1 MDRYNKIIREI
12 PKILNLPGI
21 YKFYDKFGN
30 LIYIGKSINLRKRIY
45 SYFTGNKTRK
55 IERLVLSVDSFSYE
69 VHDTHLEA
77 RLREC
82 ELIKDLKPHFN
93 SQYKNDTRYL
103 YLEIGEDKADPVIR
117 HSPFRK
123 PKSIGP
129 FKSRRILEE
138 TIDSLSNLYPI
149 MYSEGILFEYSIFP
163 QRMNSIEKIE
173 TQKFLSKIFKDRS
186 LSNEFLQI
194 LHEEMRNEAAHLKF
208 ERADFYKSLHDNIKY
223 LIKSLD
229 IKDKFE
235 NRSLI
240 LKINTIRNC
249 KYFLITN
256 GLIENVYYI
265 DKWGNKVIEDKKFS
279 ILEEFK
285 SRKLNDEK
293 SLVDFRAIVYSE
305 LISNPENIIW
315 VE

>member
-1 MDRYNKIIREI
+1 MDRFKKIKREI
-12 PKILNLPGI
+12 PKIPNLPGI

-45 SYFTGNKTRK
+45 SYFTGNKTGK
-55 IERLVLSVDSFSYE
+55 IERLVLSIDTFSYE

-82 ELIKDLKPHFN
+82 ELIKNLKPHFN
-93 SQYKNDTRYL
+93 SQYKNDNRYL

-117 HSPFRK
+117 HSPFK
-123 PKSIGP
+123 KAKSIGP
-129 FKSRRILEE
+129 FKSRRILDE

-149 MYSEGILFEYSIFP
+149 KYSEGILFEYSIFP

-173 TQKFLSKIFKDRS
+173 TQKFLSKVLKDRS
-186 LSNEFLQI
+186 ISNEFLQS
-194 LHEEMRNEAAHLKF
+194 LNVEMRNEAAILRF
-208 ERADFYKSLHDNIKY
+208 ERAEFYKRLYDNINY
-223 LIKSLD
+223 ILKSVE

-240 LKINTIRNC
+240 LKINTKETY
-249 KYFLITN
+249 KYFLITR

-265 DKWGNKVIEDKKFS
+265 DKWGKKVIEDEKFS
-279 ILEEFK
+279 ILDEFK
-285 SRKLNDEK
+285 SWEINDEK
-293 SLVDFRAIVYSE
+293 SPVDFRAIVYSE